1 MFKGSQ
7 NTNFKSDSPIE
18 KVHEIIQENLQTLGS
33 VQISDSGLI
42 KINASRFDGFVHECE
57 ITGTVREKEGKYS
70 LVLDWEAKPKWLIVI
85 VIAVCTIGW
94 GLPVLI
100 LPFIASNDMK
110 KKASSALDNL
120 SFELK

>member
-18 KVHEIIQENLQTLGS
+18 KVHEIIQENLETLGS

-57 ITGTVREKEGKYS
+57 ITGTVR
-70 LVLDWEAKPKWLIVI
+70 
-85 VIAVCTIGW
+85 
-94 GLPVLI
+94 
-100 LPFIASNDMK
+100 
-110 KKASSALDNL
+110 
-120 SFELK
+120 